1 MANKTITEKAMD
13 IISKYPE
20 LEKQVKVYLETA
32 TEEKKANLGIDALKV
47 MAAHA
52 DVKPLEGLFKASA
65 GPDNVPDEVMAV
77 LRKYPEFEE
86 KVNTYLK
93 KAMGEKKANL
103 GIDALKTLEG
113 HADVEAVKLEN
124 VDENVAGLVDLISK
138 YPEAEK
144 ELKDYVLFAEK
155 QGELNLSAD
164 ALKVLEK

>member
-1 MANKTITEKAMD
+1 MANKTIPAKAMD

-20 LEKQVKVYLETA
+20 LEKQVKVYLETV
-32 TEEKKANLGIDALKV
+32 TEEKKANLGIDALKA

-93 KAMGEKKANL
+93 KAVAEKKANL

-113 HADVEAVKLEN
+113 HADVEAVKIEN
-124 VDENVAGLVDLISK
+124 VDEDVAGLVDLISK